1 MRRDPRGRKV
11 YSRRGRQRNMFHTKH
26 RFRSVLSV
34 LLTMLMIGLLVVAG
48 YLAAEPLSRLL
59 HKWTGGT
66 ESTPDSSQTVTE
78 PASEPTPTETVTTAK
93 LTTTASDPETTSSV
107 TTTGAVPAAD
117 IGLKSFEYVGRFLK
131 EDALKSPEALDAA
144 LQEIPAGC
152 CVIVPLK
159 IEGGALLYQSQVKV
173 QSPAVHVRMRH

>member
-59 HKWTGGT
+59 HKWMGGT

-78 PASEPTPTETVTTAK
+78 PASETATEAATTAP
-93 LTTTASDPETTSSV
+93 LTTTASVPETTSSV
-107 TTTGAVPAAD
+107 TMTGAVSVVD
-117 IGLKSFEYVGRFLK
+117 IGL
-131 EDALKSPEALDAA
+131 
-144 LQEIPAGC
+144 
-152 CVIVPLK
+152 
-159 IEGGALLYQSQVKV
+159 
-173 QSPAVHVRMRH
+173 

>member
-59 HKWTGGT
+59 HKWTGGA
-66 ESTPDSSQTVTE
+66 ESTPDSSQTATE
-78 PASEPTPTETVTTAK
+78 PASETATEAATTAP
-93 LTTTASDPETTSSV
+93 LTRAGNHHVCYHDRSCACRRYRT
-107 TTTGAVPAAD
+107 
-117 IGLKSFEYVGRFLK
+117 
-131 EDALKSPEALDAA
+131 
-144 LQEIPAGC
+144 EI
-152 CVIVPLK
+152 L
-159 IEGGALLYQSQVKV
+159 
-173 QSPAVHVRMRH
+173 

>member
-78 PASEPTPTETVTTAK
+78 PASETATEAATTAP
-93 LTTTASDPETTSSV
+93 LTTTASVPETTSSI
-107 TTTGAVPAAD
+107 TTTGAVPAAY
-117 IGLKSFEYVGRFLK
+117 IGLKSF
-131 EDALKSPEALDAA
+131 
-144 LQEIPAGC
+144 
-152 CVIVPLK
+152 
-159 IEGGALLYQSQVKV
+159 
-173 QSPAVHVRMRH
+173 